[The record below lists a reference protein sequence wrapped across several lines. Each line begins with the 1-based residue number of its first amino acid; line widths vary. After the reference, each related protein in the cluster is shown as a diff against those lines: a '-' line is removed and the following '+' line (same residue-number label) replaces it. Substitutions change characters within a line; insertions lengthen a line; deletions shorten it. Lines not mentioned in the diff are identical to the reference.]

1 MSPQRRAA
9 IKKITV
15 FLILLLPLIMMVAN
29 AMLNRLGPDPAKAV
43 VDYSGLWTF
52 RILLLCLA
60 MTPLRIITGHSFW
73 FSYRRMLG
81 LFAMFY
87 ACLHLSAFA
96 ILLLGGDLARL
107 SQELVKRP
115 YIVVGFSAW
124 LLMLP
129 LGLTSTKRWQKR
141 LGKKWLHLHKAVY
154 VIAVLGLL
162 HFIWLKKLG
171 IWAVWPYALILGV
184 LLVLRIPTVKN
195 AVIAMRTNKTA

>member
-1 MSPQRRAA
+1 MSPQRKAV
-9 IKKITV
+9 IKRVTV

-43 VDYSGLWTF
+43 VDNSGLWTF

-60 MTPLRIITGHSFW
+60 MTPLRMITGHGFW
-73 FSYRRMLG
+73 ISYRRMLG
-81 LFAMFY
+81 LYALFY
-87 ACLHLSAFA
+87 ACLHLSAYA
-96 ILLLGGDLARL
+96 VLLLGGDLARL

-115 YIVVGFSAW
+115 YIIVGFIAW

-129 LGLTSTKRWQKR
+129 LGLTSTRHWQKR

-154 VIAVLGLL
+154 VTAVLGML

-171 IWAVWPYALILGV
+171 IWDVWPYALILGV
-184 LLVLRIPTVKN
+184 LLMLRIPIVKRS
-195 AVIAMRTNKTA
+195 VIATRNNYAA

>member
-1 MSPQRRAA
+1 MSPPRRAA
-9 IKKITV
+9 IRRVTV

-29 AMLNRLGPDPAKAV
+29 AMLNSLGPDPAKAV
-43 VDYSGLWTF
+43 VDNSGLWTF

-60 MTPLRIITGHSFW
+60 MTPLRMITGHSFW
-73 FSYRRMLG
+73 ISYRRMLG
-81 LFAMFY
+81 LYALFY
-87 ACLHLSAFA
+87 ACLHLSAYA
-96 ILLLGGDLARL
+96 VLLLGGDLARL

-115 YIVVGFSAW
+115 YIIVGFIAW

-129 LGLTSTKRWQKR
+129 LGLTSTRYWQKR

-154 VIAVLGLL
+154 VIAVLGML

-184 LLVLRIPTVKN
+184 LLMLRIPIIKN
-195 AVIAMRTNKTA
+195 AVISVRTNKAA